1 MNAVKARE
9 LAAQCWCDPKTA
21 QIEMNP
27 DLAEVVA
34 QAIERAYFHTNH
46 TGGITH
52 ETHIPHPRART
63 HD

>member
-34 QAIERAYFHTNH
+34 QAIERAYLEGWKACVAFQNS
-46 TGGITH
+46 I
-52 ETHIPHPRART
+52 
-63 HD
+63 